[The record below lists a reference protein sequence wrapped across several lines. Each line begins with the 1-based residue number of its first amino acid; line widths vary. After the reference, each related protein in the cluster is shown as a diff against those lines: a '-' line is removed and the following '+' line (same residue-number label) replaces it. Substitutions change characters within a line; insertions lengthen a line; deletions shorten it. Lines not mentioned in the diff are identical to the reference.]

1 MSPGLLRR
9 LLTLLC
15 AVLLGLG
22 AAQDIVSVPADQPL
36 SVEQERQVERIG
48 MKIHCPICSGES
60 IAQSQ
65 TDISRNMMN
74 EVRDMVRQGRSEAEI
89 LRTFASSY
97 GDRILLDPPKTG
109 ITSLL
114 WTLPILL
121 AAAAAFGWWT
131 YTHRATRAP
140 EQELTADQEARIQA
154 LLNAADRSPPPPG
167 PPRKSP

>member
-1 MSPGLLRR
+1 MSPACVRR
-9 LLTLLC
+9 LLALLC
-15 AVLLGLG
+15 AALLSLG
-22 AAQDIVSVPADQPL
+22 AAQDIVSVPAGTSL

-74 EVRDMVRQGRSEAEI
+74 EVRDMVRQGKAEAEI

-114 WTLPILL
+114 WTLPIVL
-121 AAAAAFGWWT
+121 AVLAAFGWWT
-131 YTHRATRAP
+131 YTHRASRAP
-140 EQELTADQEARIQA
+140 EQELTADQEARIQE
-154 LLNAADRSPPPPG
+154 LLNATTEGPPPPG
-167 PPRKSP
+167 PTRKST